1 MVTNDGAAS
10 NLGSVAM
17 VKEAPTCDHSWIY
30 ILVFLSLNKV
40 IGLCRS
46 SLSKFVF
53 YIFWEIFL
61 LLLGFFGFFLFV
73 FFFCRFMCVILWSAK
88 KGTVNLEETYQRSNF
103 VLWDGLKE
111 PRNCL
116 QNINVFMISW
126 AVEVNQVGTIMAK
139 EGEDINSAV
148 LIRTTK

>member
-1 MVTNDGAAS
+1 
-10 NLGSVAM
+10 
-17 VKEAPTCDHSWIY
+17 
-30 ILVFLSLNKV
+30 
-40 IGLCRS
+40 
-46 SLSKFVF
+46 
-53 YIFWEIFL
+53 
-61 LLLGFFGFFLFV
+61 
-73 FFFCRFMCVILWSAK
+73 MCVILWSAK

>member
-17 VKEAPTCDHSWIY
+17 VKEAPTCDYSWIY
-30 ILVFLSLNKV
+30 SLVLLSLNKV

-73 FFFCRFMCVILWSAK
+73 FFFVVLCVWFCDLRKKAPLTWKKLIKDQILFCEMDK
-88 KGTVNLEETYQRSNF
+88 K
-103 VLWDGLKE
+103 K

-139 EGEDINSAV
+139 KGEDINSAV

>member
-1 MVTNDGAAS
+1 MITNDRAAS

-17 VKEAPTCDHSWIY
+17 VKEAPTCGRSWIY
-30 ILVFLSLNKV
+30 SLVLLSLNKV
-40 IGLCRS
+40 IGLWGS

-61 LLLGFFGFFLFV
+61 LLLSFFFVILFV
-73 FFFCRFMCVILWSAK
+73 WFCDLRKKAPLTWKKLINDQILFCEMDK
-88 KGTVNLEETYQRSNF
+88 KL
-103 VLWDGLKE
+103 
-111 PRNCL
+111 RNCL
-116 QNINVFMISW
+116 HYINVFMISW